1 MQKNIFSAMRV
12 KKKRTID
19 PNAPPRPT
27 LLGHE
32 KELKSYRETFSAI
45 NQHHNQQSQTISYM
59 QRKINRLQAQVDALT
74 SIIRRI
80 K

>member
-1 MQKNIFSAMRV
+1 MRA
-12 KKKRTID
+12 KKKRVLD

-32 KELKSYRETFSAI
+32 KEMKGWREQFSII
-45 NQHHNQQSQTISYM
+45 NQHNLEQAHTIDSLR
-59 QRKINRLQAQVDALT
+59 RKVNRLQAQIDALT
-74 SIIRRI
+74 SIVNRI

>member
-1 MQKNIFSAMRV
+1 MRA
-12 KKKRTID
+12 KKKRVLD

-32 KELKSYRETFSAI
+32 KEMKGWREQFSVI
-45 NQHHNQQSQTISYM
+45 NQHSLEQSQTIDSLK
-59 QRKINRLQAQVDALT
+59 RKVNRLQAQVDALT
-74 SIIRRI
+74 SIVNRI

>member
-1 MQKNIFSAMRV
+1 MAQNIFSAMRA
-12 KKKRTID
+12 KKKRVLD

-32 KELKSYRETFSAI
+32 KEMKGWREQFSII
-45 NQHHNQQSQTISYM
+45 NQHNLEQAHTIDSLR
-59 QRKINRLQAQVDALT
+59 RKVNRLQAQIDALT
-74 SIIRRI
+74 SIVNRI